1 MILEFRIHQLQM
13 ANYFKVGDEVKY
25 LGSIEEQVRW
35 GSNDNPKGLLFEGDI
50 YYVERV
56 EIHSWHTKLYL
67 RGIRGKFNSVCFEKV

>member
-1 MILEFRIHQLQM
+1 M

-25 LGSIEEQVRW
+25 LGSVEEQVRW
-35 GSNDNPKGLLFEGDI
+35 RSNDNPKGLLFEGDI

-67 RGIRGKFNSVCFEKV
+67 RGVYGKFNSSCFEKV

>member
-1 MILEFRIHQLQM
+1 ME
-13 ANYFKVGDEVKY
+13 NFKVGDQVKY
-25 LGSIEEQVRW
+25 LGSVEEQVRW
-35 GSNDNPKGLLFEGDI
+35 GSNDNPKRVLFEGDV

>member
-1 MILEFRIHQLQM
+1 ME
-13 ANYFKVGDEVKY
+13 NFKAGDQVKY

-35 GSNDNPKGLLFEGDI
+35 GSNDNPKGLLFEGDV